1 MGRSQSFSVAPPK
14 KEAPKKPS
22 KKFLDVKDVETKT
35 KNLLK
40 EYFISGETDDA
51 VMTVNDLVGVG
62 HVGAI
67 DRGAKVVEAG
77 CLLVM
82 EMKEEHV
89 AKMMVLFS
97 RCLSEGTLEKECLI
111 KGLMDPLEFLH
122 DIEIDAPLA
131 RPLLATIVAGF
142 LTADALTLDFLLS
155 GPEYFLSSGKPARF
169 AAKVVKKIGGEVL
182 ASNVFVVDQL
192 MTAKEKDEFHTA
204 TAFIES
210 I

>member
-1 MGRSQSFSVAPPK
+1 LKPIVDDEGFVHVVPRATSFSNLSRSVSESAVPAAPKPGMGRSQSFSAAPPK
-14 KEAPKKPS
+14 KETPKQPS

-51 VMTVNDLVGVG
+51 VVTVNDLVGVG

-89 AKMMVLFS
+89 TKMMVLFS

-111 KGLMDPLEFLH
+111 KGLM
-122 DIEIDAPLA
+122 APWNSFMTL
-131 RPLLATIVAGF
+131 R
-142 LTADALTLDFLLS
+142 LTLHWPVRCWQRLWQNLL
-155 GPEYFLSSGKPARF
+155 PR
-169 AAKVVKKIGGEVL
+169 
-182 ASNVFVVDQL
+182 
-192 MTAKEKDEFHTA
+192 TH
-204 TAFIES
+204 
-210 I
+210 

>member
-1 MGRSQSFSVAPPK
+1 
-14 KEAPKKPS
+14 
-22 KKFLDVKDVETKT
+22 
-35 KNLLK
+35 
-40 EYFISGETDDA
+40 
-51 VMTVNDLVGVG
+51 
-62 HVGAI
+62 
-67 DRGAKVVEAG
+67 
-77 CLLVM
+77 
-82 EMKEEHV
+82 
-89 AKMMVLFS
+89 
-97 RCLSEGTLEKECLI
+97 
-111 KGLMDPLEFLH
+111 MDPLEFLH